1 MSEDREIFS
10 VSSLNS
16 EAKKLIENRFGT
28 VWVEGEIS
36 DLRRHPPT
44 GHLYWT
50 LKDPQSQIQCAMWES
65 RNRALSFEPDNGQ
78 QVLVRARVSLYEPR
92 GRFSLV
98 VDHMEETGE
107 GLLRHLFEE
116 LKKKLAKEGLFEES
130 RKRSLPRLPRRIGV
144 VTSPSGAAIRDVLTV
159 LQRRFPAIP
168 VLIYPTSVQGSTAAA
183 EISATLELAGR
194 RRDCDL
200 LILARGGG
208 SMADLWAF
216 NEEIVARTIA
226 TLGIPIISGVGHEE
240 DFTIADLAADL
251 RAPTPS
257 GAAELAVP
265 DQLEWREKA
274 RIFEGQLTR
283 TIRRAVGDTDEEIKV
298 LAHRL
303 NQAHPGIRLSH
314 SAQWVDELEAR
325 LQRSLKQGLE
335 KHQANLARLTTAV
348 MNANPKHRLTSL
360 KERYRWKKIE
370 LSTTIREILS
380 AYSTK
385 LIVAQRALNA
395 VGPLH
400 TLERGYA
407 IVSRQDTGGIVRN
420 AASVSPGT
428 GIAVRLAQGTLG
440 ATVDDTQ
447 EEK

>member
-1 MSEDREIFS
+1 
-10 VSSLNS
+10 
-16 EAKKLIENRFGT
+16 
-28 VWVEGEIS
+28 
-36 DLRRHPPT
+36 
-44 GHLYWT
+44 
-50 LKDPQSQIQCAMWES
+50 
-65 RNRALSFEPDNGQ
+65 
-78 QVLVRARVSLYEPR
+78 
-92 GRFSLV
+92 
-98 VDHMEETGE
+98 
-107 GLLRHLFEE
+107 
-116 LKKKLAKEGLFEES
+116 
-130 RKRSLPRLPRRIGV
+130 
-144 VTSPSGAAIRDVLTV
+144 
-159 LQRRFPAIP
+159 
-168 VLIYPTSVQGSTAAA
+168 
-183 EISATLELAGR
+183 
-194 RRDCDL
+194 
-200 LILARGGG
+200 
-208 SMADLWAF
+208 MADLWAF

-226 TLGIPIISGVGHEE
+226 TLGIPIITGVGHEE
-240 DFTIADLAADL
+240 DFTIADLAADV

-274 RIFEGQLTR
+274 RIFEGRLTR
-283 TIRRAVGDTDEEIKV
+283 TIRRAVGDADEEIKV

-325 LQRSLKQGLE
+325 LQRSLKQRLE
-335 KHQANLARLTTAV
+335 KHQTNLARLATAV
-348 MNANPKHRLTSL
+348 MNANPKHRLTIL
-360 KERYRWKKIE
+360 KERYRWKKTE

-407 IVSRQDTGGIVRN
+407 IVARQDTGGIVRD

-428 GIAVRLAQGTLG
+428 GISVRLARGTLS
-440 ATVDDTQ
+440 ATVDETQ

>member
-1 MSEDREIFS
+1 ME
-10 VSSLNS
+10 SL
-16 EAKKLIENRFGT
+16 
-28 VWVEGEIS
+28 W
-36 DLRRHPPT
+36 P
-44 GHLYWT
+44 
-50 LKDPQSQIQCAMWES
+50 
-65 RNRALSFEPDNGQ
+65 
-78 QVLVRARVSLYEPR
+78 
-92 GRFSLV
+92 
-98 VDHMEETGE
+98 
-107 GLLRHLFEE
+107 
-116 LKKKLAKEGLFEES
+116 
-130 RKRSLPRLPRRIGV
+130 
-144 VTSPSGAAIRDVLTV
+144 
-159 LQRRFPAIP
+159 
-168 VLIYPTSVQGSTAAA
+168 
-183 EISATLELAGR
+183 
-194 RRDCDL
+194 
-200 LILARGGG
+200 
-208 SMADLWAF
+208 F
-216 NEEIVARTIA
+216 NEEIVARTIGA
-226 TLGIPIISGVGHEE
+226 LGIPIIVGVGHEE
-240 DFTIADLAADL
+240 DFTIADLVADV

-265 DQLEWREKA
+265 DQLEWDKKVK
-274 RIFEGQLTR
+274 ILEGRLTR

-314 SAQWVDELEAR
+314 SAQWVDELETR

-348 MNANPKHRLTSL
+348 MNANPKHRITSL

-407 IVSRQDTGGIVRN
+407 IVSRQDTGCIVRN

-440 ATVDDTQ
+440 ATVDETQ